1 MPYWKLYY
9 HFIWGTKERL
19 PVILPTFESDLY
31 RAIAAKVK
39 ELAGIT
45 YAIGGI
51 MDHIHL
57 AVSVPPKIAVAKF
70 VGEVK
75 GNSSHYI
82 NHIVKPDFEFY
93 WQDEYGVLSFGEKN
107 LPAVVRYIQNQK
119 KHHADGNLIAAMEQI

>member
-70 VGEVK
+70 VGEIK

>member
-1 MPYWKLYY
+1 MPYWKLLY

-31 RAIAAKVK
+31 RTIAAKVK
-39 ELAGIT
+39 ELDGTT

-51 MDHIHL
+51 IDHIHL

-70 VGEVK
+70 VGEIK

-82 NHIVKPDFEFY
+82 NHIVKPDIEFY

-107 LPAVVRYIQNQK
+107 LSAVVRYIQNQK
-119 KHHADGNLIAAMEQI
+119 RHHADGSLIAAMEQI